1 MALRY
6 VLLKALRKKTKTPL
20 INNLKKFIS
29 TVKGFQKGKNDRT
42 YYKNI

>member
-6 VLLKALRKKTKTPL
+6 VLLKELRKKTKTPL
-20 INNLKKFIS
+20 INNLKDFRSNI
-29 TVKGFQKGKNDRT
+29 KGFQKGGSDRT